1 MPIYE
6 YRCPKCN
13 LEFELRRGFNESD
26 AEILCP
32 RCGAKGPI
40 RLLSRF
46 AGGGSAE
53 RCAPSPSGG

>member
-6 YRCPKCN
+6 YRCPKCD
-13 LEFELRRGFNESD
+13 LKFELRRSLNEGDSD
-26 AEILCP
+26 LRCP

-46 AGGGSAE
+46 AGGSSAE
-53 RCAPSPSGG
+53 SCAPSPSGG